1 MRAVAK
7 WVWIMVLV
15 LGVAALAM
23 GAIFVYQG
31 VSVNN
36 LVTERMMQ
44 EKVTFGIDPS
54 LVAKGEVIHTADEA
68 MHAADV
74 IKEHRHAIAPTYQ
87 DLLAASGGKFDP
99 TNPMDATYAQAIN
112 MENYLYLGVLA
123 FGVAQIAIASG
134 VFMLIMGIA
143 LLGIGLVLRLALP
156 ASPPGRGGTG

>member
-1 MRAVAK
+1 MRAVARY
-7 WVWIMVLV
+7 VWIMVLV

-23 GAIFVYQG
+23 GAVFIYQG
-31 VSVNN
+31 VTVNN
-36 LVTERMMQ
+36 LVTNQMAQ
-44 EKVTFGIDPS
+44 EKVTFGIDPA
-54 LVAKGEVIHTADEA
+54 LVAKGEVIHTAEEA

-99 TNPMDATYAQAIN
+99 TNPIDITYGQAIN

-123 FGVAQIAIASG
+123 FGVAQIVIASG

-143 LLGIGLVLRLALP
+143 LLGIGLVLRLVVP
-156 ASPPGRGGTG
+156 AKSPGSNTG